1 MEIPYSNP
9 PRMAS
14 KGASSKKKAPE
25 TTFREVEYWQDL
37 IGRKQNVRVRLMDNQ
52 EHTGT
57 VEYFDSA
64 VIRLTRAGQPNLFVF
79 KHDIKYV
86 FEV

>member
-25 TTFREVEYWQDL
+25 TTLREVEYWKDL
-37 IGRKQNVRVRLMDNQ
+37 IARKQNVRVRLMDNQ

-57 VEYFDSA
+57 VEYFDASI
-64 VIRLTRAGQPNLFVF
+64 VRITRAGQANLFVF